1 MEINELEAKIKR
13 DRKIDLSR
21 KMTASNILNELARA
35 TVKETSLIN
44 DEVYREKIQRLQIE
58 VRIYFTLQYL
68 RQSVL
73 IRINITTY
81 TVG

>member
-35 TVKETSLIN
+35 TAKETSLIN

-58 VRIYFTLQYL
+58 VRIHFTLQYL
-68 RQSVL
+68 RQ
-73 IRINITTY
+73 
-81 TVG
+81 

>member
-81 TVG
+81 IVG

>member
-35 TVKETSLIN
+35 TAKETSLIN

-58 VRIYFTLQYL
+58 VRIHFTLQYL
-68 RQSVL
+68 LQ
-73 IRINITTY
+73 
-81 TVG
+81 